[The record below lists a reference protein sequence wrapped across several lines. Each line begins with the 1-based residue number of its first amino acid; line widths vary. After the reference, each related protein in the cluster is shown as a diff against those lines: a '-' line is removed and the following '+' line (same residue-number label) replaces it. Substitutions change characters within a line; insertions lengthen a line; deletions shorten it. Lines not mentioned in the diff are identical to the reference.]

1 MSDEKTTFRDSSR
14 DDDKTI
20 KNRKPNIEKI
30 PTTLAEGAKVY
41 AKELLQKLKEKDQ
54 EPTTSDTRPK
64 TVKEAL
70 EQGWKLGPAM
80 KMSDPPV
87 YTLTKDGESIEIR
100 GPRPAFFEKFSRPDD
115 RDTATAVA
123 NREKKFVKKAKG
135 GMVNKKKPA
144 KKSKLAGRL
153 AMRGYGAVIR

>member
-1 MSDEKTTFRDSSR
+1 MTKLTKEELAAIQQVVSTTPKSKTRIT
-14 DDDKTI
+14 
-20 KNRKPNIEKI
+20 P
-30 PTTLAEGAKVY
+30 
-41 AKELLQKLKEKDQ
+41 KLKEKDQ
-54 EPTTSDTRPK
+54 EPTTSDTRPT

-115 RDTATAVA
+115 NAKGGVIR
-123 NREKKFVKKAKG
+123 KAKG
-135 GMVNKKKPA
+135 GMANKKKPA

>member
-30 PTTLAEGAKVY
+30 PTTIAEGAKEY

-54 EPTTSDTRPK
+54 EPTTSDTRPT

-115 RDTATAVA
+115 NAKGGVIR
-123 NREKKFVKKAKG
+123 KAKG
-135 GMVNKKKPA
+135 GMANKKKPA